1 MGRLTDDD
9 FTRVFTSRALSLRR
23 TAYLLCGDWS
33 RAEDLVQTTFA
44 RTYAAWGRIKD
55 PAAVD
60 SYLRTTL
67 ARVYL
72 DDARRKWSGEVPTA
86 VLPDECEDPN
96 AASID
101 DRVSVL
107 AALAAIPPRQRA
119 CVVMRFVDDCSVS
132 ETARVLGCS
141 EGTVKSNTARGL
153 AALRAHVGNIA
164 TRSEE
169 AGHDS
174 RH

>member
-1 MGRLTDDD
+1 MERLTDDD
-9 FTRVFTSRALSLRR
+9 FTRVFATRSLSLRR

-44 RTYAAWGRIKD
+44 RAYAAWGRIRE

-72 DDARRKWSGEVPTA
+72 DDARRRWSAEVPTA
-86 VLPDECEDPN
+86 VLPDESEDPG
-96 AASID
+96 AAWID
-101 DRVSVL
+101 DRLSIL

-119 CVVMRFVDDCSVS
+119 CVVMRFVDDCSVV
-132 ETARVLGCS
+132 ETARALGCS

-153 AALRAHVGNIA
+153 AAMRAHVAG
-164 TRSEE
+164 TRRGPEE
-169 AGHDS
+169 ATHDA